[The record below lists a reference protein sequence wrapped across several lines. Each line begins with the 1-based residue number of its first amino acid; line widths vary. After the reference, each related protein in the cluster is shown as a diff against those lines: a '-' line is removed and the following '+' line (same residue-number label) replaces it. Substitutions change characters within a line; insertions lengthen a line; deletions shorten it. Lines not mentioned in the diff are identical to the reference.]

1 MNIDQNTGLV
11 LEGGGMR
18 GIFTIGVLDAFM
30 EAGLRFPYIVA
41 VSAGACN
48 ACSYITEQR
57 GRAKFCNVGMV
68 EKYGHNYLGLR
79 MLLKTGN
86 IFNVKLLYDDLPN
99 KIWPMDYDKF
109 LTSPPLFEAVT
120 TNLET
125 GDAEYLAN
133 TMSELHTSDINAVHK
148 LAMDIILATSSLPY
162 VSHTVNVLG
171 RPMLDGGIVD
181 SIPVLR
187 AQEKGYEKNVVILTR
202 NKGYRKKLKHGIILD
217 ALSALL
223 RFCLYP
229 KYPNFRRSLSR
240 RGVVYNEQLETV
252 ERLEREGKV
261 LVIRPEKPVDVDR
274 IERNPAKLHAL
285 YDEGYRIG
293 TDFCRAYMQNRTL

>member
-1 MNIDQNTGLV
+1 MKIDNNTGLV

-57 GRAKFCNVGMV
+57 GRAKFSNVGMV
-68 EKYGHNYLGLR
+68 EKYGHKYLGIR

-109 LTSPPLFEAVT
+109 LNSPTLFEAVT
-120 TNLET
+120 TSLDS
-125 GDAEYLAN
+125 GKAEYISN
-133 TMSELHTSDINAVHK
+133 KIPELHTDDNDAVRK
-148 LAMDIILATSSLPY
+148 LTMDIILATSSLPY
-162 VSHTVNVLG
+162 VSHTVKVLD

-187 AQEKGYEKNVVILTR
+187 AREMGHDTNVVVLTR
-202 NKGYRKKLKHGIILD
+202 NKGYRKKLKHGFFLD
-217 ALSALL
+217 MLSAFW
-223 RFCLYP
+223 RFISYP
-229 KYPNFRRSLSR
+229 KYPNFRAALSR
-240 RGVVYNEQLETV
+240 RGSVYNKQLETV

-261 LVIRPEKPVDVDR
+261 LVIRPEKPVEVDR

-285 YDEGYRIG
+285 YDEGLRIG
-293 TDFCRAYMQNRTL
+293 REFCKNHM